1 MVLGVK
7 WSGGAPCSPHS
18 CACCTASRWRRVTQQ
33 AARSRRTALKVG
45 SAQPHACRH
54 GKKAQKA
61 EEDESEEDEDSMS
74 DSDEEGKDEEDHG
87 ELGPPRMHYRW
98 AGGDLKAAASV
109 YCLERLPACLR
120 LGCCPAC
127 PVLAHHA
134 RWLSPVPL
142 LHRRACSEVAAAA
155 PSLKEGNHSV
165 LTPLLPGW

>member
-98 AGGDLKAAASV
+98 AGGQSGS
-109 YCLERLPACLR
+109 ER
-120 LGCCPAC
+120 
-127 PVLAHHA
+127 
-134 RWLSPVPL
+134 
-142 LHRRACSEVAAAA
+142 
-155 PSLKEGNHSV
+155 
-165 LTPLLPGW
+165 LLPGAVASLPAPRLLPSMPRACAPCALALACPFAAQACLL